1 MIKKSLKVIKIYQT
15 KPLEN
20 NITKPYDSI
29 LKIATYSFVNALV
42 RGTDLADDDYEVIAS
57 DIFRPGSD
65 VKSMDILL
73 KGKKGYVNIEFHK
86 QPLSK
91 SHLTRDFKYVMDAYF
106 FYEEIIDQR
115 IIVVDNDRKS
125 VDRLHVMPNWDYV
138 AKYHILPDID
148 GATVLNTIKNKV
160 ENNSE
165 LEEDEKYVFSI
176 LPLTN
181 HDYDNEDQL
190 IKELCELTPELNI
203 SEKDKGRIWL
213 CQLILVDL
221 IVDDEDLAEELME
234 TITMS
239 YSRLERREKRFKD
252 AVKKA
257 EQERDQ
263 AIEKA
268 ELEKKEIN
276 DILEEA
282 KSNRDDEGRVTL
294 NKDTFD
300 KLLSITT
307 KL

>member
-1 MIKKSLKVIKIYQT
+1 M
-15 KPLEN
+15 
-20 NITKPYDSI
+20 
-29 LKIATYSFVNALV
+29 
-42 RGTDLADDDYEVIAS
+42 
-57 DIFRPGSD
+57 
-65 VKSMDILL
+65 
-73 KGKKGYVNIEFHK
+73 
-86 QPLSK
+86 
-91 SHLTRDFKYVMDAYF
+91 
-106 FYEEIIDQR
+106 
-115 IIVVDNDRKS
+115 
-125 VDRLHVMPNWDYV
+125 
-138 AKYHILPDID
+138 
-148 GATVLNTIKNKV
+148 
-160 ENNSE
+160 
-165 LEEDEKYVFSI
+165 
-176 LPLTN
+176 
-181 HDYDNEDQL
+181 
-190 IKELCELTPELNI
+190 
-203 SEKDKGRIWL
+203 
-213 CQLILVDL
+213 

>member
-1 MIKKSLKVIKIYQT
+1 M
-15 KPLEN
+15 
-20 NITKPYDSI
+20 TKPYDSI

-160 ENNSE
+160 ENNLE
-165 LEEDEKYVFSI
+165 LDEDEKYVFSI

-181 HDYDNEDQL
+181 HGYDNEDQL
-190 IKELCELTPELNI
+190 IKELCQLTPRLNI
-203 SEKDKGRIWL
+203 CEKDRGKIWL

-221 IVDDEDLAEELME
+221 IVDDEDLADDLME

-239 YSRLERREKRFKD
+239 YSRLERREKRLIKEAVEKAEQERDEAKDAVKKTEQERDEAKD

-257 EQERDQ
+257 E
-263 AIEKA
+263 
-268 ELEKKEIN
+268 LEKKEMN

-282 KSNRDDEGRVTL
+282 KSKMDGEGRVTL
-294 NKDTFD
+294 NKDTFE
-300 KLLSITT
+300 KLLSITA
-307 KL
+307 KI